1 MLPAPKRLEI
11 DHRTLKLIVGVIAL
25 TLAGA
30 TWLFAGTDIESISAS
45 FWQGGWSQSFFVGSL
60 FAVSAFLLAYNGFS
74 RPEMILSKVAAVAG
88 LGVALFPCGCEGHPE
103 IAPPLHGPAGSRLA
117 PAVHGLSAAVMFV
130 ILAYFCYGFF
140 HRARAKGHSQ
150 AQGSRGDLR
159 DLWGCH
165 TAVDPRAGPPRPLAQ
180 QAGRPLHVLRRSS
193 GPHRVRNLVAD
204 GEPRAPRGHA
214 PGRAVLPARGSR
226 PTARLVGDLRR
237 LPVAPRAV
245 RVRVWHLMSRGRAP
259 GGGQPPL
266 EGSSVGYPP
275 SSNPER
281 MTRRRPVKSTN
292 RPLSQPMSA
301 SGPRDDTHDLA

>member
-150 AQGSRGDLR
+150 AQARAAIYAICGVAILLSILALALHGLSPSRPGDRFTFYGEAAALIAFGISWLTASRVLPGVTRQDERFSPLADR
-159 DLWGCH
+159 D
-165 TAVDPRAGPPRPLAQ
+165 PPR
-180 QAGRPLHVLRRSS
+180 
-193 GPHRVRNLVAD
+193 D
-204 GEPRAPRGHA
+204 
-214 PGRAVLPARGSR
+214 
-226 PTARLVGDLRR
+226 
-237 LPVAPRAV
+237 
-245 RVRVWHLMSRGRAP
+245 
-259 GGGQPPL
+259 
-266 EGSSVGYPP
+266 
-275 SSNPER
+275 
-281 MTRRRPVKSTN
+281 
-292 RPLSQPMSA
+292 
-301 SGPRDDTHDLA
+301 